1 MNEELLEVLILTGT
15 LVALFFGFMEA
26 VNAGIRWIR
35 RR

>member
-1 MNEELLEVLILTGT
+1 MNEELLEVIILAGT
-15 LVALFFGFMEA
+15 VALLFFGFMEA